1 MARKTILTG
10 SVLYTYGYKL
20 LGHDYLEVRMV
31 PSIRFPDAGAVAFF
45 FLSGY
50 IIYIYGAA
58 VMDRNVGFARMGQLI
73 FTFSANGGSL
83 YWGISSGV

>member
-50 IIYIYGAA
+50 IY
-58 VMDRNVGFARMGQLI
+58 MEL
-73 FTFSANGGSL
+73 L
-83 YWGISSGV
+83 